1 MSTFERILE
10 EELLQCDSRHLTAKD
25 SFNKGGLVRT
35 RIAGI
40 ALATLVLIA
49 SAYADAVFETGN
61 HPQPNEENVLFQ
73 TDQMGA
79 TIDGFTN
86 RSNTL
91 AQFSSTTDTLMAT
104 AHGQAKVAAADGL
117 INDITITVPR
127 HTFLD
132 AIINPFKPVSASD
145 LLVTVVTN
153 TGTFTFTYGDTHGNN
168 FLTITTINGEV
179 IDSVRIDS
187 TSGFQDL
194 QQPRLSG
201 ISDVTPVP
209 EVSSMLLLGSGLLGV
224 AILVRRRL
232 CGVRKS

>member
-1 MSTFERILE
+1 MRQSASDR
-10 EELLQCDSRHLTAKD
+10 KD
-25 SFNKGGLVRT
+25 SFNAGGLVRT

-73 TDQMGA
+73 TDQTGT

-86 RSNTL
+86 RSDTL
-91 AQFSSTTDTLMAT
+91 VQFSSTTDTLMAT
-104 AHGQAKVAAADGL
+104 AHGQAKVGAADGL
-117 INDITITVPR
+117 INDITITVPG

-132 AIINPFKPVSASD
+132 AIINPFKPASASD

-179 IDSVRIDS
+179 IDSVTINS

-194 QQPRLSG
+194 RQPRLSG
-201 ISDVTPVP
+201 ISDVTLMP
-209 EVSSMLLLGSGLLGV
+209 EPSSMLLLGSGLLGV